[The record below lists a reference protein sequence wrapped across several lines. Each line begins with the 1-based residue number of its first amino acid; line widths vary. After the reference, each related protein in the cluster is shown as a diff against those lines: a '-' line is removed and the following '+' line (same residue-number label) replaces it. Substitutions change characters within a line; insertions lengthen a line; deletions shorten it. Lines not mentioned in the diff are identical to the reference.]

1 MELHPFLAAL
11 IGGLCIGIAAS
22 LMMLTIGRVT
32 GITGISFNTVSAPI
46 QNTWSVMFV
55 VGLVGGAAL
64 YHFVSGSP
72 VPGLDLPLP
81 LLIAGGITVGFG
93 TKLGR
98 GCTSGHGICGL
109 AFFSNRSIVATS
121 IFMLSAAI
129 TVFVTHHL
137 GLS

>member
-1 MELHPFLAAL
+1 
-11 IGGLCIGIAAS
+11 
-22 LMMLTIGRVT
+22 
-32 GITGISFNTVSAPI
+32 
-46 QNTWSVMFV
+46 MFV